1 MPRLTAD
8 QWAAIRIEWEGE
20 PTATFHGLAGK
31 HGVDKASIS
40 RKAAKDGWSKS
51 GQIASINENAQRRAD
66 AKFVSECNTT
76 QRERNA
82 SDLAA
87 REESERVRAGVLVR
101 HRAEWA
107 ELEQFRRSA
116 LKAMKDAHEA
126 GDRNA
131 WMVAKMAAD
140 TAKANIQALEIKQA
154 GEAKAWGL
162 DVKSEEEIVIRNPR
176 HAD

>member
-1 MPRLTAD
+1 M
-8 QWAAIRIEWEGE
+8 
-20 PTATFHGLAGK
+20 
-31 HGVDKASIS
+31 
-40 RKAAKDGWSKS
+40 
-51 GQIASINENAQRRAD
+51 
-66 AKFVSECNTT
+66 
-76 QRERNA
+76 
-82 SDLAA
+82 A

-107 ELEQFRRSA
+107 ELEQFRRTA
-116 LKAMKDAHEA
+116 LKAMKDAHES

-140 TAKANIQALEIKQA
+140 TAKANIQALEIKQS